1 MEMVWDI
8 PIVVKPGK
16 NAGVEFSVTQVL
28 AVRMTRM
35 FHAPVEAVLMS
46 VLTVPT
52 RVTPMLH
59 VQIRWNHLHASV
71 KPDTMEM
78 VTLVQVI

>member
-35 FHAPVEAVLMS
+35 FHAPVEAV
-46 VLTVPT
+46 TVFKNF
-52 RVTPMLH
+52 RRWMNGLLEKERSLGKLH
-59 VQIRWNHLHASV
+59 FTKTGKFHLN
-71 KPDTMEM
+71 
-78 VTLVQVI
+78 